1 MSSVIEL
8 YEHNQKAY
16 DALLDMLG
24 ERDRACIIKP
34 TGTGKFVIIAKM
46 VQDNPDKR
54 FLLLGTNDYMFND
67 QMANL
72 AEIAPGFTPENL
84 QFMTYA
90 AAMGMERRNELA
102 KKYNNYWWK
111 CPNCGCEWQ
120 RALWIAAESNLCPA
134 CEGGHTLAKG
144 WNDLKTVYPDIA
156 ADWDYEKNGG
166 LKPSDVMARSGK
178 KVWWK
183 CRTCH
188 GSWQCEVSYRVQDKK
203 VCPYCKKKKLLKGFN
218 DLKSQYPE
226 IAKDY
231 LPELNDGVPADEVIV
246 KYTVKVRWRCHICGH
261 EWICAVGLRTRE
273 KNPCGCAVCGAKRA
287 GRKIS
292 KRAVEERGALSV
304 FNPALAANW
313 DYKKNG
319 GLEPDSPEFRTNQ
332 KYWFICKVCGRSYQ
346 TRATIT
352 RKPVCTECQYKIG
365 RSAKRKVVC
374 VETGAVYK
382 GISAAGRAIGRSAA
396 SVSHALKAGTCSG
409 GYHWQYLDE

>member
-1 MSSVIEL
+1 MNEADRKKQAIRYLRGKMESREL
-8 YEHNQKAY
+8 EEDEIARLNAIGFPWKVQKQEKKKILI
-16 DALLDMLG
+16 DG
-24 ERDRACIIKP
+24 R
-34 TGTGKFVIIAKM
+34 
-46 VQDNPDKR
+46 
-54 FLLLGTNDYMFND
+54 
-67 QMANL
+67 L
-72 AEIAPGFTPENL
+72 AELWDEEKNGSV
-84 QFMTYA
+84 
-90 AAMGMERRNELA
+90 ELA

-134 CEGGHTLAKG
+134 CEGGLTLAKG

-218 DLKSQYPE
+218 DIKSQYPE

-292 KRAVEERGALSV
+292 KRAVEERGTLSV

-319 GLEPDSPEFRTNQ
+319 GLEPDSPEFRMNQ

>member
-1 MSSVIEL
+1 MPHSYNYRQRQGGRHRSRP
-8 YEHNQKAY
+8 KA
-16 DALLDMLG
+16 
-24 ERDRACIIKP
+24 ER
-34 TGTGKFVIIAKM
+34 T
-46 VQDNPDKR
+46 
-54 FLLLGTNDYMFND
+54 
-67 QMANL
+67 
-72 AEIAPGFTPENL
+72 
-84 QFMTYA
+84 
-90 AAMGMERRNELA
+90 
-102 KKYNNYWWK
+102 
-111 CPNCGCEWQ
+111 
-120 RALWIAAESNLCPA
+120 
-134 CEGGHTLAKG
+134 
-144 WNDLKTVYPDIA
+144 
-156 ADWDYEKNGG
+156 
-166 LKPSDVMARSGK
+166 
-178 KVWWK
+178 
-183 CRTCH
+183 
-188 GSWQCEVSYRVQDKK
+188 
-203 VCPYCKKKKLLKGFN
+203 
-218 DLKSQYPE
+218 
-226 IAKDY
+226 
-231 LPELNDGVPADEVIV
+231 
-246 KYTVKVRWRCHICGH
+246 
-261 EWICAVGLRTRE
+261 
-273 KNPCGCAVCGAKRA
+273 

>member
-24 ERDRACIIKP
+24 
-34 TGTGKFVIIAKM
+34 
-46 VQDNPDKR
+46 
-54 FLLLGTNDYMFND
+54 
-67 QMANL
+67 
-72 AEIAPGFTPENL
+72 
-84 QFMTYA
+84 
-90 AAMGMERRNELA
+90 
-102 KKYNNYWWK
+102 
-111 CPNCGCEWQ
+111 
-120 RALWIAAESNLCPA
+120 
-134 CEGGHTLAKG
+134 
-144 WNDLKTVYPDIA
+144 
-156 ADWDYEKNGG
+156 
-166 LKPSDVMARSGK
+166 
-178 KVWWK
+178 
-183 CRTCH
+183 
-188 GSWQCEVSYRVQDKK
+188 
-203 VCPYCKKKKLLKGFN
+203 
-218 DLKSQYPE
+218 
-226 IAKDY
+226 
-231 LPELNDGVPADEVIV
+231 
-246 KYTVKVRWRCHICGH
+246 
-261 EWICAVGLRTRE
+261 
-273 KNPCGCAVCGAKRA
+273 
-287 GRKIS
+287 
-292 KRAVEERGALSV
+292 ERGALSV

-374 VETGAVYK
+374 VESGAVYK

>member
-1 MSSVIEL
+1 MESREL
-8 YEHNQKAY
+8 EEDEIARLNAIGFPWKVQKQEKKKILI
-16 DALLDMLG
+16 DG
-24 ERDRACIIKP
+24 R
-34 TGTGKFVIIAKM
+34 
-46 VQDNPDKR
+46 
-54 FLLLGTNDYMFND
+54 
-67 QMANL
+67 L
-72 AEIAPGFTPENL
+72 AELWDEEKNGSV
-84 QFMTYA
+84 
-90 AAMGMERRNELA
+90 ELA

-134 CEGGHTLAKG
+134 CEGGLTLAKG

-188 GSWQCEVSYRVQDKK
+188 GSWQCEVSYRVQGKK

-261 EWICAVGLRTRE
+261 EWMLARCCRMSTV
-273 KNPCGCAVCGAKRA
+273 KR
-287 GRKIS
+287 
-292 KRAVEERGALSV
+292 
-304 FNPALAANW
+304 
-313 DYKKNG
+313 
-319 GLEPDSPEFRTNQ
+319 
-332 KYWFICKVCGRSYQ
+332 
-346 TRATIT
+346 
-352 RKPVCTECQYKIG
+352 
-365 RSAKRKVVC
+365 
-374 VETGAVYK
+374 
-382 GISAAGRAIGRSAA
+382 
-396 SVSHALKAGTCSG
+396 
-409 GYHWQYLDE
+409 

>member
-1 MSSVIEL
+1 M
-8 YEHNQKAY
+8 
-16 DALLDMLG
+16 
-24 ERDRACIIKP
+24 
-34 TGTGKFVIIAKM
+34 
-46 VQDNPDKR
+46 
-54 FLLLGTNDYMFND
+54 
-67 QMANL
+67 
-72 AEIAPGFTPENL
+72 
-84 QFMTYA
+84 
-90 AAMGMERRNELA
+90 
-102 KKYNNYWWK
+102 
-111 CPNCGCEWQ
+111 
-120 RALWIAAESNLCPA
+120 
-134 CEGGHTLAKG
+134 
-144 WNDLKTVYPDIA
+144 KTVYPDIA

-188 GSWQCEVSYRVQDKK
+188 GSWQCEVSYRVQGKK

-346 TRATIT
+346 TRVTIT